1 MNKRTFRRWLQ
12 SVIAVFLSASLL
24 MSGCAG
30 AGSGSGS
37 DEAAEEARGE
47 SGDVSDEEPGE
58 ESGEEPGEASDTDG
72 KSYKDDG
79 VDYSRAMAQRSQSSR
94 ILIPRSSRKIRRE
107 DHPANPGRS

>member
-58 ESGEEPGEASDTDG
+58 ESGEASDIDG

-79 VDYSRAMAQRSQSSR
+79 VDYSRAMA
-94 ILIPRSSRKIRRE
+94 
-107 DHPANPGRS
+107 